1 MKRLLEHPF
10 LIAASL
16 GLAVLLAA
24 AVLPL
29 LHMGADPATTSAK
42 AREAGLPW
50 QVRPL
55 ADGRS
60 QVFGLTLGGDTL
72 AEVEARFGDSLQLA
86 LVARL
91 GEAGALEALVDPMAA
106 GFVSGRLVLAFDVPE
121 GTLRRWRAQASGSEA
136 MDGGVRR
143 FTLRAADREEAR
155 RAPLAGLS
163 FIPALRLSEADLRER
178 FGPPTRV
185 QALPQ
190 PAGADATLLLY
201 PERGLIASVRAGE
214 RGVLQYVA
222 PRDFEARLLAPL
234 AAAPGAAPAS
244 GRE

>member
-1 MKRLLEHPF
+1 MNRLLKHPF
-10 LIAASL
+10 VIAAGL
-16 GLAVLLAA
+16 GLAVLLVA

-29 LHMGADPATTSAK
+29 LHMGSEASGRAGAAQD
-42 AREAGLPW
+42 AGLPW

-55 ADGRS
+55 ADGRA

-72 AEVEARFGDSLQLA
+72 ADVEARFGDNLQLA

-91 GEAGALEALVDPMAA
+91 GEVGALEALVDPMAA

-121 GTLRRWRAQASGSEA
+121 ATLRRWRAQAGGSEA

-143 FTLRAADREEAR
+143 FTLRAADRDEAR

-163 FIPALRLSEADLRER
+163 FIPSVRLSQADLRER
-178 FGPPTRV
+178 FGAPARV

-190 PAGADATLLLY
+190 QTGADASLLLY
-201 PERGLIASVRAGE
+201 PERGLIAIVRAGE
-214 RGVLQYVA
+214 RGLLQYVA
-222 PRDFEARLLAPL
+222 PRDFETRLLAPL
-234 AAAPGAAPAS
+234 VAASASAAS
-244 GRE
+244 R